1 MGNFKISYRRAT
13 LLFLGWTLVSII
25 FAGISYAAAIGE
37 NNKEFGFI
45 SALRLNL
52 VQFYVWAILS
62 PLVFR
67 FRCRFPIELR
77 PLNVRNLLLYFPAL
91 ISFAGIHQVIHL
103 AVLWSITPRWKQ
115 KYPALLDCYRAYF
128 AFGFYVDLII
138 ALLIVIAVHALL
150 YYQNFRASELAQSS
164 LKTQLAKAQLRALKM
179 QLHPHFLFNTL
190 HSISSL
196 VLEDPPRAN
205 AMIARLGDFLRLT
218 LEHSDQ
224 QMVTL
229 NEEIEFLRCYL
240 EIEQVRFADRL
251 RVDFEMEPTTLAAH
265 VPHLI
270 LQPVVENAIQHAVA
284 PRSAPGSINIV
295 AKRSGTLLRLE
306 VKDNGPGIETHDGSL
321 KRRGLGLSNVD
332 ARLQRIYGEAF
343 SFEMTNAPEGGLHVI
358 IEMPWEM
365 SGWASA
371 GRKLDEDR
379 KD

>member
-52 VQFYVWAILS
+52 VQFYVWAVLS

-67 FRCRFPIELR
+67 FSRRFPIEFR

-103 AVLWSITPRWKQ
+103 AVLWSITPRWRQ
-115 KYPALLDCYRAYF
+115 KYPALIDCYRAYF
-128 AFGFYVDLII
+128 AFGFYIDLII

-150 YYQNFRASELAQSS
+150 YYQSFRASELAQSS
-164 LKTQLAKAQLRALKM
+164 LKTDLAQAQLRALKM

-196 VLEDPPRAN
+196 VLEDPPKAN
-205 AMIARLGDFLRLT
+205 SMIARLGDFLRLT
-218 LEHSDQ
+218 VDNSDQ
-224 QMVTL
+224 QLVTL
-229 NEEIEFLRCYL
+229 KEETEFLRCYL
-240 EIEQVRFADRL
+240 DIEQVRFGDRL
-251 RVDFEMEPTTLAAH
+251 TVTFELEPQTLSAQ

-270 LQPVVENAIQHAVA
+270 LQPVVENTIQHAIA
-284 PRSAPGSINIV
+284 PRSTRGHINIE
-295 AKRSGTLLRLE
+295 AKRLNSLLR
-306 VKDNGPGIETHDGSL
+306 VAISDNGPGISSNANLPWKQGV
-321 KRRGLGLSNVD
+321 GLTNVRT
-332 ARLQRIYGEAF
+332 RLRQIYGPDFRFELMNTKGGGVTAF
-343 SFEMTNAPEGGLHVI
+343 MEIPFEREPNPNIDQQST
-358 IEMPWEM
+358 
-365 SGWASA
+365 
-371 GRKLDEDR
+371 
-379 KD
+379 

>member
-67 FRCRFPIELR
+67 FSRRFPIELR

-103 AVLWSITPRWKQ
+103 AVLWSITPRWRQ
-115 KYPALLDCYRAYF
+115 KYPALTDCYRAYF
-128 AFGFYVDLII
+128 AFGFYIDLII
-138 ALLIVIAVHALL
+138 ALLIVIAVHTLL
-150 YYQNFRASELAQSS
+150 YYQSFRASELAQSS
-164 LKTQLAKAQLRALKM
+164 LKAQLAQAQLRALKM

-196 VLEDPPRAN
+196 VLEDPPKAN
-205 AMIARLGDFLRLT
+205 SMIARLGDFLRLT
-218 LEHSDQ
+218 IDNSDQ
-224 QMVTL
+224 QLVTL
-229 NEEIEFLRCYL
+229 KEETEFLRCYL
-240 EIEQVRFADRL
+240 DIEQVRFGDRL
-251 RVDFEMEPTTLAAH
+251 TVTFELEPQTLSAQ

-270 LQPVVENAIQHAVA
+270 LQPVVENAIQHAIA
-284 PRSAPGSINIV
+284 PRSTRGHINIE
-295 AKRSGTLLRLE
+295 AKRLNSLLR
-306 VKDNGPGIETHDGSL
+306 VAISDNGPGISSNANLPWKQGV
-321 KRRGLGLSNVD
+321 GLTNVRT
-332 ARLQRIYGEAF
+332 RLQQIYGPDF
-343 SFEMTNAPEGGLHVI
+343 RFELMNTNGGGLTAVMEI
-358 IEMPWEM
+358 PFEREPNPGIDQQ
-365 SGWASA
+365 STA
-371 GRKLDEDR
+371 
-379 KD
+379 